1 MADAGYR
8 VTGRVQGVGFRWW
21 TRSLANRLGVSGTV
35 RNLPDGAVVVHA
47 RASEARVE
55 ELRAQLAKG
64 PPGALVNAVERLP
77 FSSDG
82 FNDGEFA
89 IVR

>member
-1 MADAGYR
+1 MAEAGYR
-8 VTGRVQGVGFRWW
+8 MTGRVQGVGFRWW

-47 RASEARVE
+47 RASEARLA

-64 PPGALVNAVERLP
+64 PPGALVDAVEPLP
-77 FSSDG
+77 FSPDG
-82 FNDGEFA
+82 FRDGEFA
-89 IVR
+89 ILR